1 MTASP
6 QRATASPD
14 LLEQRD
20 FKGQWWSKPGH
31 RSVRLSEVRN
41 LCITALR
48 GAGLNDIDAAFT
60 VDTLLDKDLQGD
72 HLRGIA
78 DVPRW
83 VSLFRSG
90 EVEPNPK
97 LKILKE
103 TGISGLIAGDAKGFY
118 LSLGRQSMEMCIQK
132 AKREGMAIVGV
143 RKNLG
148 TLAPLFKMAA
158 AEDLI
163 AFGTIQGPPSI
174 APTGGTQPLIG
185 NNPTGLGIP
194 ADTLDPL
201 ILDTA
206 FSQTSA
212 TPVFSAAAQGL
223 QVAPG
228 LLLDS
233 TGFPTTDPR
242 AFAKPPEQARRGKA
256 SQYLASQPG
265 AFVGGGSLLPIGGFK
280 GYALA
285 LAFGLLTN
293 VLVGE
298 HPPEDRWDG
307 EWYHKRPSSLLIA
320 IDPSL
325 FCDLAA
331 FERGVDKELRRTVR
345 SRRRTG
351 VDRLYYPGQRSQA
364 MQAKL
369 KRQDRLPLPANVRRN
384 LQRLARECGIS
395 SDLRTVPSSS
405 PRKAENT

>member
-1 MTASP
+1 MTASA
-6 QRATASPD
+6 QRTAAPPGRSERP
-14 LLEQRD
+14 D
-20 FKGQWWSKPGH
+20 FKGQWWSQTGH
-31 RSVRLSEVRN
+31 RAVRLTEVRR
-41 LCITALR
+41 LCVAALE
-48 GAGLNDIDAAFT
+48 GAGLSATDSAFA

-83 VSLFRSG
+83 VSLFRRG
-90 EVEPNPK
+90 EAEPNPK

-103 TGISGLIAGDAKGFY
+103 TKISALIADDPKGFY
-118 LSLGRQSMEMCIQK
+118 LSIGRQSMEMCIRK
-132 AKREGMAIVGV
+132 AKQEGMAIVGV

-148 TLAPLFKMAA
+148 TLAPLFKMATT
-158 AEDLI
+158 EDLI
-163 AFGTIQGPPSI
+163 AFGTIQGPPTI
-174 APTGGTQPLIG
+174 APTGGIRPLVG

-194 ADTLDPL
+194 ADKLDPL

-212 TPVFSAAAQGL
+212 TPVFAAAAQGRE
-223 QVAPG
+223 VAPG
-228 LLLDS
+228 LLLDNQ
-233 TGFPTTDPR
+233 GLPTTDPR

-285 LAFGLLTN
+285 LAFGLLTS
-293 VLVGE
+293 VLVGK
-298 HPPEDRWDG
+298 HPPEGRWDG
-307 EWYHKRPSSLLIA
+307 EWYHEHPGSLLIA

-325 FCDLAA
+325 FCDLNA
-331 FERGVDKELRRTVR
+331 FTEGVDNELRRTVR
-345 SRRRTG
+345 SQRRAD

-369 KRQDRLPLPANVRRN
+369 KRRDQLPLPANVRRN
-384 LQRLARECGIS
+384 LQKLAEEYGIS
-395 SDLRTVPSSS
+395 SDLRTVSSS
-405 PRKAENT
+405 DLRKAAK

>member
-118 LSLGRQSMEMCIQK
+118 LSLGRQSMEMCIHK

-228 LLLDS
+228 FS
-233 TGFPTTDPR
+233 WIAP
-242 AFAKPPEQARRGKA
+242 AFRPPIRGLSQNLQSRRGEGRLPNTSPLSRERLSAAVPCCLSAGSKA
-256 SQYLASQPG
+256 MP
-265 AFVGGGSLLPIGGFK
+265 
-280 GYALA
+280 
-285 LAFGLLTN
+285 
-293 VLVGE
+293 
-298 HPPEDRWDG
+298 W
-307 EWYHKRPSSLLIA
+307 
-320 IDPSL
+320 
-325 FCDLAA
+325 
-331 FERGVDKELRRTVR
+331 R
-345 SRRRTG
+345 SR
-351 VDRLYYPGQRSQA
+351 
-364 MQAKL
+364 
-369 KRQDRLPLPANVRRN
+369 
-384 LQRLARECGIS
+384 LAC
-395 SDLRTVPSSS
+395 
-405 PRKAENT
+405 